1 MTSRMGRRIAGAL
14 LAAVLAGVPLFAQ
27 PAAEQTKSAK
37 TLFFDRDYAKA
48 RAAWEAVRAKSRGP
62 EADTALYWIARCSE
76 NLKERERALRE
87 YGEFLARRPKD
98 AVLAEEARTS
108 RITLA
113 TALVKA
119 GQAQHIDIVRQ
130 GLGDSSRT
138 VRYYAALQLSTLGA
152 ERGKPALPILLDIVT
167 HEKDQDLVDRAKLA
181 IMRLDPTA
189 LPELERQGVA
199 GARTGG
205 RDAHTVRVRI
215 TKPGSK
221 EPHVSINVP
230 LALAEIVFKSL
241 PDDARREL
249 RGEGYDPETFIRRL
263 RKLGPSEIID
273 IRGDDGELI
282 QIWTE

>member
-1 MTSRMGRRIAGAL
+1 MTSRIAW
-14 LAAVLAGVPLFAQ
+14 AVLAVVLFGAPLAAQ
-27 PAAEQTKSAK
+27 TASEQTRAAK

-62 EADTALYWIARCSE
+62 EGDTALYWIARCSE

-87 YGEFLARRPKD
+87 YGDFLARRAKD
-98 AVLAEEARTS
+98 PVLAEEARTS

-119 GQAQHIDIVRQ
+119 GQAQHLDIVSQ
-130 GLGDSSRT
+130 GLGDASRT

-152 ERGKPALPILLDIVT
+152 ERGRAALPTLIDIVT
-167 HEKDQDLVDRAKLA
+167 QEKDHDLVDRAKLA
-181 IMRLDPTA
+181 IMRIDPTA
-189 LPELERQGVA
+189 LPELERRGVPA
-199 GARTGG
+199 ARTGG
-205 RDAHTVRVRI
+205 GREAHTVRVRI
-215 TKPGSK
+215 SKPGAK

-249 RGEGYDPETFIRRL
+249 RGEGYDPESFIRRL

-273 IRGDDGELI
+273 IRGDDGEVI
-282 QIWTE
+282 QIWIE

>member
-1 MTSRMGRRIAGAL
+1 MTSRMSSRTLWAVTAF
-14 LAAVLAGVPLFAQ
+14 VLASAPLAAQ

-48 RAAWEAVRAKSRGP
+48 RAAWEAVRVKSRGA
-62 EADTALYWIARCSE
+62 EADVALYWIARCSE

-87 YGEFLARRPKD
+87 YGDFLARRPKD
-98 AVLAEEARTS
+98 PVLAEEARTS

-119 GQAQHIDIVRQ
+119 GQAQHLGIVSQ
-130 GLGDSSRT
+130 GLDDSSRT

-152 ERGKPALPILLDIVT
+152 ERGRPALPILLDIVSN
-167 HEKDQDLVDRAKLA
+167 EKDHDLVDRAKLA
-181 IMRLDPTA
+181 IMRIDPTA
-189 LPELERQGVA
+189 LPELERRGVP
-199 GARTGG
+199 GAQTGG
-205 RDAHTVRVRI
+205 RDAHMVRVRI
-215 TKPGSK
+215 SKPGSK

-249 RGEGYDPETFIRRL
+249 RGEGYDPESFIRKL
-263 RKLGPSEIID
+263 RKLGPSELID
-273 IRGDDGELI
+273 IRGDDGEII